1 MSSIQNKR
9 FSSSMVK
16 QSLIVVCGKFG
27 AAGLGYLIGLIIA
40 RMLGPE
46 QFGLFSFFV
55 VVTVLGSSLIGDAFE
70 HAITRN
76 YIAYKKNNSKNTAD
90 VLFNALAM
98 RMFMGI
104 PVIIIGVVFGEY
116 IALTV
121 FSDKQYA
128 IPIILG
134 CVGSFA
140 MAIWNFSLTI
150 LQATESF
157 KAYSLLTPVVNLL
170 RALAIPILLSLSLLT
185 LDAIIA
191 LHVGFYFL
199 CGIVAIWF
207 MRKLFKGGRLS
218 SVEIKSQFHFSKWIA
233 FAIICLLL
241 QTHLAIPVLGYYST
255 KYAVGIYAAGA
266 TLLIIV
272 DYITTAILT
281 VQYPKVSKLRDL
293 DSQKVF
299 AKHSFNLSIA
309 IALLLSPGLFIIE
322 PIIIMLYGPEFKESV
337 PVFQILL
344 VGLLATSITQPLNQI
359 FLAQNKSYYWT
370 IIMMTSLVVWVVAS
384 FFLIPELGAIG
395 AALTTTI
402 ARFSNSCISVILL
415 FRSLYSKKANEIQ
428 LAP

>member
-1 MSSIQNKR
+1 MI
-9 FSSSMVK
+9 K
-16 QSLIVVCGKFG
+16 QSLIVACGKFG

-55 VVTVLGSSLIGDAFE
+55 VITIIGSSLIGDAFA
-70 HAITRN
+70 HAVIRN
-76 YIAYKKNNSKNTAD
+76 YIAYKKNNSENTANA
-90 VLFNALAM
+90 LFNALAM
-98 RMFMGI
+98 RIIMGLPI
-104 PVIIIGVVFGEY
+104 IIIGVFFGRY

-121 FSDKQYA
+121 FSDEQYT

-134 CVGSFA
+134 CIGSLT

-157 KAYSLLTPVVNLL
+157 KSYSLLTPAVNLL
-170 RALAIPILLSLSLLT
+170 RVLSLPVILSMNLLT
-185 LDAIIA
+185 LEVIIV

-199 CGIVAIWF
+199 CGVIATWS
-207 MRKLFKGGRLS
+207 MRHLFKGGRFS
-218 SVEIKSQFHFSKWIA
+218 MEEIKSQFNFSKWIA
-233 FAIICLLL
+233 LAIICLLL

-293 DSQKVF
+293 NSQKVF

-322 PIIIMLYGPEFKESV
+322 PVIIMLYGPEFKESV

-359 FLAQNKSYYWT
+359 FLAQNKSYYWS
-370 IIMMTSLVVWVVAS
+370 IIMMTSLIVWIVVS
-384 FFLIPELGAIG
+384 FFLIPKLGAIG

-402 ARFSNSCISVILL
+402 ARFSNSCISVTLL
-415 FRSLYSKKANEIQ
+415 FHALYSKKANSIQ
-428 LAP
+428 VVP